1 MFSLEG
7 KRVWVAGH
15 RGLVGS
21 AVLRRLESEACH
33 VLTAGSRELDLRNQA
48 AVDAWMDANRPEA
61 IVVAAAKVG
70 GILANATYPVDFLYD
85 NLMIEA
91 NVLHAAHRLGCEK
104 VLLLGSSCIYPKLA
118 PQPINED
125 SLLTGPL
132 EPTNEWYALAK
143 IAGVKMC
150 AAYRQQHGADFI
162 SAMPTNLYGFNDN
175 FDLSSSH
182 VLPALLRKMHTAKLE
197 GRDTVEIWG
206 TGTPRREFL
215 HVDDLADALVFLLKH
230 YSAPEPINVGSGQ
243 ELTIR
248 GLAQLIAEVVGYEG
262 RFVFDASK
270 PDGTPRKF
278 LDTGK
283 LNALGWSAKID
294 LRTGIDRVYDWFKQQ
309 QG

>member
-21 AVLRRLESEACH
+21 AVLRRLDSEACH
-33 VLTAGSRELDLRNQA
+33 VLTAASRELDMRNQA
-48 AVDAWMDANRPEA
+48 AVDAWMDANRPQA
-61 IVVAAAKVG
+61 VIVAAAKVG

-143 IAGVKMC
+143 IAGVKLC
-150 AAYRQQHGADFI
+150 AAYRQQHGSDC
-162 SAMPTNLYGFNDN
+162 
-175 FDLSSSH
+175 
-182 VLPALLRKMHTAKLE
+182 VWR
-197 GRDTVEIWG
+197 
-206 TGTPRREFL
+206 
-215 HVDDLADALVFLLKH
+215 
-230 YSAPEPINVGSGQ
+230 
-243 ELTIR
+243 
-248 GLAQLIAEVVGYEG
+248 
-262 RFVFDASK
+262 
-270 PDGTPRKF
+270 
-278 LDTGK
+278 
-283 LNALGWSAKID
+283 
-294 LRTGIDRVYDWFKQQ
+294 
-309 QG
+309 